1 MNKKSDGVQEIVRWM
16 NEQIKLQK
24 ERVVKA
30 ENAPSFSYDQ
40 GEFLYRHREEE
51 TTRLRTMV
59 EWKIS
64 TEKYMKK
71 LRHQAE

>member
-1 MNKKSDGVQEIVRWM
+1 MNKKSDGVQDMVRWM
-16 NEQIKLQK
+16 NEQIKIQR
-24 ERVVKA
+24 ERVLEAK
-30 ENAPSFSYDQ
+30 NASSFSYDQ
-40 GEFLYRHREEE
+40 GESIDRRREEE